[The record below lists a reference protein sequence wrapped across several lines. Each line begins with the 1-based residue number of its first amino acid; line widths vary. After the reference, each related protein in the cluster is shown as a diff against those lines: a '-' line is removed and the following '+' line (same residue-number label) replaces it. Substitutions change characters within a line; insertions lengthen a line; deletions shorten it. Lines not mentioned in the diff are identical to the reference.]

1 MVLFDQDQNEFALYA
16 TAEGRKQKSLNQ
28 KKKELIDIEIVNN
41 QNDVSDKEADDKKV
55 NFKRDK
61 GKKYLE
67 LQNKINNY
75 I

>member
-1 MVLFDQDQNEFALYA
+1 M
-16 TAEGRKQKSLNQ
+16 
-28 KKKELIDIEIVNN
+28 KKKELIDIEIINN
-41 QNDVSDKEADDKKV
+41 QNDVSDKEADDTKV

>member
-67 LQNKINNY
+67 LKNKINNY